1 MKKGLEEFKQEIKN
15 KKVAALGIGRSNIPA
30 IKYLKSLG
38 ALVTG
43 FDKNESIAKEC
54 EELGIKYFLGENNL
68 GNLKGFDYIF
78 RSPGIKPSNEN
89 IQKEVLNGAIL
100 TSEIELLVKLC
111 PCTIIGITG
120 SDGKTTTSTLIA
132 KFLEKAGFKV
142 WLGGNI
148 GVALFSKI
156 EDMKKEDF
164 VVLELSS
171 FQLMTMQD
179 SPDISVITNI
189 SPNHLDYH
197 KDYDEYIDSKANIF
211 LSQKENNILVLNED
225 DDCSKRYLEQV
236 NKNLNICIRYFS
248 LKTQVSNGVYLNG
261 NNIVVKGINVDG
273 VSDNF
278 ASDEIIA
285 NVDDVKLIGMHNI
298 ANICAAASAVV
309 NITGIEAIKEVITTF
324 SGVEHRM
331 EFVRNLNGVN
341 WYNDSIGTSPSR
353 TIAGLIAFKKKII
366 LIAGGYDKNI
376 PYDNMGGYILDK
388 VKILI
393 LIGNTANKIKKAV
406 ENEAV
411 KRNIKLENLNEYI
424 EIIDLNTMEESVNIA
439 NDKAKSEDIVV
450 LSPASASF
458 DLYKNFEER
467 GNLFKKLVNELK

>member
-1 MKKGLEEFKQEIKN
+1 LKDKLEEFKKEIKG
-15 KKVAALGIGRSNIPA
+15 KKIAALGIGRSNIPA

-43 FDKNESIAKEC
+43 FDKNESIVKEC
-54 EELGIKYFLGENNL
+54 DELGIKYFLGEKMQ

-78 RSPGIKPSNEN
+78 RSPGIKPSNEY

-111 PCTIIGITG
+111 PCTVIGITG

-156 EDMKKEDF
+156 EEMKKEDF

-171 FQLMTMQD
+171 FQLMTMKD

-211 LSQKENNILVLNED
+211 LNQKENNILVLNKD
-225 DDCSKRYLEQV
+225 DACTKRYLEQV
-236 NKNLNICIRYFS
+236 NKNLNICIRQFS

-261 NNIVVKGINVDG
+261 NNIVVKGINVE
-273 VSDNF
+273 S
-278 ASDEIIA
+278 EKTIA

-341 WYNDSIGTSPSR
+341 WYNDSIGTSSSR

-393 LIGNTANKIKKAV
+393 LIGNTAPKIKKSV
-406 ENEAV
+406 ENEAI

-424 EIIDLNTMEESVNIA
+424 KIIDLNTMEESVNIA
-439 NDKAKSEDIVV
+439 NNKAKSEDIVV